1 MSLANK
7 SLTLYP
13 PVSSKYGVS
22 YSHEAPITIAPLTLT
37 VPLGIAKTTKKGLSS
52 MLQAAASQ
60 DLSPPK
66 SKFDIREELPGPLTI
81 VRNQGNCGSCWAF
94 SSATAMGDCITKK
107 LLNSKNPLKDS
118 IRISPASFLN
128 LTGLPWAGG
137 CQGGNPLNAAVY
149 MSENKVPLVTDS
161 CSDYSWYLVPYIN
174 QTPENECDSCN
185 QIMQQ
190 YQRIGGVGT
199 DMGPPCLMKPEKGEH
214 WQFRMGGYETM
225 KNEQGKPI
233 MVTTQPD
240 DLNSIDTNI
249 LTSLKNRHM
258 MQEFLLKHGS
268 FPVGISLF
276 AGFMPGGGNFQN
288 PNITSKLKKGADV
301 NVSWVKNSGNIKV
314 NVYVQDMECDQEIVG
329 GHAVTVV
336 GWDNSEAV
344 HNRAVAQ
351 LDKCFGSGKG
361 KRISDKVFNILGR
374 NQKFPLGWY
383 WIIRNSWGT
392 VWPSGQNTGGGYFGL
407 AMYPSNLLSQ
417 WTLPYQSPRS
427 TDQWRPTSNKYAQQI
442 AKANPNSKTVLFSI
456 FCGMIPGE
464 ICGGPDSIKCSDGKK
479 LESLSNNTCSSGK
492 SKTLNSQPNE
502 AQPNEA
508 QPLFDTLGK
517 MIPKKSKALLA
528 GTNVRARVMT
538 ETHADDDTIA
548 NWSNYLSDKASK
560 LKNRECIYAEN
571 NEDVTPN
578 KPPLGGYLDPSKKG
592 LSTGVIIGIAVGVLV
607 IILAIL
613 FTVFH

>member
-37 VPLGIAKTTKKGLSS
+37 VPIGVTKITDKNLSS
-52 MLQAAASQ
+52 MLQAAATQ
-60 DLSPPK
+60 DLSPPQPE
-66 SKFDIREELPGPLTI
+66 FDIREKLPGPLTI

-94 SSATAMGDCITKK
+94 SSATAMGDCVTKQ
-107 LLNSKNPLKDS
+107 LLGKKNPPKDS

-128 LTGLPWAGG
+128 TTGMPWANG
-137 CQGGNPLNAAVY
+137 CQGGNPLNAAKY
-149 MSENKVPLVTDS
+149 MKDNNVPLVTDS

-190 YQRIGGVGT
+190 YQGIGGGGT

-214 WQFRMGGYETM
+214 WQFRIKDYVTM
-225 KNEQGKPI
+225 EDSSGNFLITQS
-233 MVTTQPD
+233 QPD
-240 DLNSIDTNI
+240 DLNSINTNI
-249 LTSLKNRHM
+249 STSIKNRHM
-258 MQEFLLKHGS
+258 MQQFLLKHGS

-288 PNITSKLKKGADV
+288 PSITSKLKGADA
-301 NVSWVKNSGNIKV
+301 NISWVKKTGDMKV
-314 NVYVQDMECDQEIVG
+314 NVYVQDMQYDQDIVG

-336 GWDNSEAV
+336 GWANSEAV
-344 HNRAVAQ
+344 HNRALAN
-351 LDKCFGSGKG
+351 LDKCFGPGEGK
-361 KRISDKVFNILGR
+361 KISDKVSAILGK

-427 TDQWRPTSNKYAQQI
+427 NDPWRPTSNKYAYQI
-442 AKANPNSKTVLFSI
+442 AAANPNSKTVLFSI
-456 FCGMIPGE
+456 FCGIVPGE
-464 ICGGPDSIKCSDGKK
+464 ICGGPDSIKCKDGKK

-492 SKTLNSQPNE
+492 SNLLSSQPSE
-502 AQPNEA
+502 VK
-508 QPLFDTLGK
+508 PLFDTLDK
-517 MIPKKSKALLA
+517 MIPKKSNALVA
-528 GTNVRARVMT
+528 GRSTKARVM
-538 ETHADDDTIA
+538 EATHADDDTIA
-548 NWSNYLSDKASK
+548 NWSNYLSEKASK
-560 LKNRECIYAEN
+560 LKDRECIYAKN
-571 NEDVTPN
+571 SEDVTPN
-578 KPPLGGYLDPSKKG
+578 KPSPGGYLDPDKKG
-592 LSTGVIIGIAVGVLV
+592 LSTGAIIGISVGALV
-607 IILAIL
+607 IILSIL
-613 FTVFH
+613 FALFH

>member
-37 VPLGIAKTTKKGLSS
+37 VPIGVTKITDKNLSS
-52 MLQAAASQ
+52 MLQAVATQ
-60 DLSPPK
+60 DLSPPQPE
-66 SKFDIREELPGPLTI
+66 FDIREKLPGPLTI

-94 SSATAMGDCITKK
+94 SSATAMGDCVTKQ
-107 LLNSKNPLKDS
+107 LLGKKNPPKDS

-128 LTGLPWAGG
+128 LTGMPWANG
-137 CQGGNPLNAAVY
+137 CQGGNPLNAAKY
-149 MSENKVPLVTDS
+149 MKDNNVPLVTDS

-214 WQFRMGGYETM
+214 WQFRIKDYVTM
-225 KNEQGKPI
+225 EDSSGNFLITQS
-233 MVTTQPD
+233 QPD
-240 DLNSIDTNI
+240 ELNSINNNI
-249 LTSLKNRHM
+249 STSLKNRHM
-258 MQEFLLKHGS
+258 MQQFLLKHGS

-276 AGFMPGGGNFQN
+276 VGFMPGGGNFQN
-288 PNITSKLKKGADV
+288 PSITSKLKGADA
-301 NVSWVKNSGNIKV
+301 NISWVKKSGDMKV
-314 NVYVQDMECDQEIVG
+314 NVYVQDMQYDQEIVG

-336 GWDNSEAV
+336 GWANSEAV
-344 HNRAVAQ
+344 HNRALAN
-351 LDKCFGSGKG
+351 LDKCFGPGEGK
-361 KRISDKVFNILGR
+361 KISDKVSAILGK

-427 TDQWRPTSNKYAQQI
+427 NDPWRSTSNKYAYQI
-442 AKANPNSKTVLFSI
+442 GAANPNSKTVLFSI
-456 FCGMIPGE
+456 FCGIVPGE
-464 ICGGPDSIKCSDGKK
+464 ICGGPDSIKCKDGKK
-479 LESLSNNTCSSGK
+479 LESLSDNICSSGK
-492 SKTLNSQPNE
+492 SNLLSSQSSE
-502 AQPNEA
+502 AK
-508 QPLFDTLGK
+508 PLFDTLGK
-517 MIPKKSKALLA
+517 MLPSKSNALLA

-548 NWSNYLSDKASK
+548 NWSNYLSEKASK

-571 NEDVTPN
+571 SEDVTPN
-578 KPPLGGYLDPSKKG
+578 KPSPGGYLDPGKKG
-592 LSTGVIIGIAVGVLV
+592 LSTGAIIGISVGALV
-607 IILAIL
+607 IILSIL
-613 FTVFH
+613 FALFR

>member
-1 MSLANK
+1 MSLVNK

-37 VPLGIAKTTKKGLSS
+37 APIGVTKITDKNLSS
-52 MLQAAASQ
+52 MLQAAATQ
-60 DLSPPK
+60 DLSPPQPE
-66 SKFDIREELPGPLTI
+66 FDIREKLPGPLTI

-94 SSATAMGDCITKK
+94 SSATAMGDCVTKQ
-107 LLNSKNPLKDS
+107 LLGKKNPPKDS

-128 LTGLPWAGG
+128 TTGMPWANG
-137 CQGGNPLNAAVY
+137 CQGGNPLNAAKY
-149 MSENKVPLVTDS
+149 MKDNNVPLVTDS

-214 WQFRMGGYETM
+214 WQFRIKDYVTM
-225 KNEQGKPI
+225 EDSSGNFLITPS
-233 MVTTQPD
+233 QPD
-240 DLNSIDTNI
+240 ELNSINTNI
-249 LTSLKNRHM
+249 STSLKNRHM
-258 MQEFLLKHGS
+258 MQQFLLKHGS

-288 PNITSKLKKGADV
+288 PRITSKLKGADA
-301 NVSWVKNSGNIKV
+301 NISWVKKSGDMKV
-314 NVYVQDMECDQEIVG
+314 NVYVQDMQYDQEIVG

-336 GWDNSEAV
+336 GWANSEAV
-344 HNRAVAQ
+344 HNRALAN
-351 LDKCFGSGKG
+351 LDKCFGPGKG
-361 KRISDKVFNILGR
+361 KEISDMVGNTIGKN
-374 NQKFPLGWY
+374 KPPLGWY

-427 TDQWRPTSNKYAQQI
+427 NDQWRPASNRYAYPI
-442 AKANPNSKTVLFSI
+442 AAANPNSKTVLFSI
-456 FCGMIPGE
+456 FCGIVPGE
-464 ICGGPDSIKCSDGKK
+464 ICGGPDSIKCKDGKK
-479 LESLSNNTCSSGK
+479 LESLSQNICSSGK
-492 SKTLNSQPNE
+492 SNLLSSQTSE
-502 AQPNEA
+502 AK
-508 QPLFDTLGK
+508 PLFDTLGK
-517 MIPKKSKALLA
+517 MIPSKSNALLA
-528 GTNVRARVMT
+528 GTNVKARVMT

-560 LKNRECIYAEN
+560 LKDRECIYAEN

-578 KPPLGGYLDPSKKG
+578 KPSPGGYKYPGKKG
-592 LSTGVIIGIAVGVLV
+592 LSTGAIIGISAGVLV
-607 IILAIL
+607 IILSIL
-613 FTVFH
+613 FALFR